1 MSEPAF
7 LYDFNSPFAYLAA
20 NRVGGILPRAR
31 WQPIAFAFILRAQQ
45 REPWSFGDE
54 RPAGVRECEE
64 RAARYGLP
72 PIAWPP
78 GWPKASSSLLP
89 LRAALVAADHDRLRE
104 FSLAAFHEKFAN
116 GSPLTELDDVLRA
129 ASAAGVD
136 PDAIREGVT
145 SDAIKQRLTDAT
157 QDAIDAGVPGVPTVL
172 VDGESFWG
180 DDRLEEAAAAAAKA

>member
-7 LYDFNSPFAYLAA
+7 LYDFNSPYAHLAA
-20 NRVGGILPRAR
+20 HRIGEILPRAR
-31 WQPIAFAFILRAQQ
+31 WQPIAFAFILRADQ
-45 REPWSFGDE
+45 RIPWSFGDE
-54 RPAGVRECEE
+54 RPAGMRECEE

-78 GWPKASSSLLP
+78 GWPRESYSLLP
-89 LRAALVAADHDRLRE
+89 MRAALVAADHGRLRE
-104 FSLAAFHEKFAN
+104 FSLAAFHEKFAEGRALN
-116 GSPLTELDDVLRA
+116 DIDEVLRA
-129 ASAAGVD
+129 ATAAGVD

-145 SDAIKQRLTDAT
+145 SDAVKQRLTDAT

-180 DDRLEEAAAAAAKA
+180 DDRLEDAARAAGA